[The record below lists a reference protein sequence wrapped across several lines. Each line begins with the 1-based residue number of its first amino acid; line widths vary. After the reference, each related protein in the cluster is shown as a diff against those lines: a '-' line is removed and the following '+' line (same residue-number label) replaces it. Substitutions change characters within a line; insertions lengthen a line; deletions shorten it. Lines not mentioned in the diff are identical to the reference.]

1 MKKCIEKNVNQYFHL
16 TYTEK
21 NMKLIC
27 TLKTIEETF
36 SAAAFAEENDHQSA
50 LELLRRQEPER
61 KTVSAT
67 PINREKLRSLT
78 PAA

>member
-1 MKKCIEKNVNQYFHL
+1 
-16 TYTEK
+16 
-21 NMKLIC
+21 MKLIC
-27 TLKTIEETF
+27 TLQAIEETF